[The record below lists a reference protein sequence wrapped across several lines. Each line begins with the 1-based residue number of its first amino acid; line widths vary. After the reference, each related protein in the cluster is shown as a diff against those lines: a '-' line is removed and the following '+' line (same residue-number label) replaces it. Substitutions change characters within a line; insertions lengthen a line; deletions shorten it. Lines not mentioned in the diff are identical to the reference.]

1 MELKNILIIVFF
13 IGLVILGVL
22 LWTRREKKEEKYNL
36 FYMVDN
42 DTGEPFG
49 SRKWTK
55 REYVSNRRR
64 RVPIGIQFAY

>member
-1 MELKNILIIVFF
+1 MKLLIAFCIV
-13 IGLVILGVL
+13 LAAVGVF
-22 LWTRREKKEEKYNL
+22 LWFRRKKGEREKYNL

-64 RVPIGIQFAY
+64 RVPIGIQTVY